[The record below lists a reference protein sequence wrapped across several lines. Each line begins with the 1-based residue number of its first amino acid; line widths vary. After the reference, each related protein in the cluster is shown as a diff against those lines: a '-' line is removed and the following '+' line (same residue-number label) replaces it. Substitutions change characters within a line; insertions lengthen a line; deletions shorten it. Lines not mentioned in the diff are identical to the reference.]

1 MPYLNADT
9 LLPPHLVAEL
19 QKYAAGELLYVPRPP
34 EARRPWGLKNGSR
47 ARLEAR
53 NTEIRTLKAQGWTID
68 ALADRWC
75 LSPDAIRKVLYR
87 AKVAS

>member
-1 MPYLNADT
+1 MPYLNAES
-9 LLPPHLVAEL
+9 LLPADLVAEL
-19 QKYAAGELLYVPRPP
+19 QKYAAGELLYIPRPA
-34 EARRPWGLKNGSR
+34 EAHRAWGLKNGSR

-53 NTEIRTLKAQGWTID
+53 NAEILALKNQGWTLD

-87 AKVAS
+87 AREAS

>member
-1 MPYLNADT
+1 MPYLNADS
-9 LLPPHLVAEL
+9 LLPPDLVAEL
-19 QKYAAGELLYVPRPP
+19 QKYAAGQVLYIPSPP
-34 EARRPWGLKNGSR
+34 DQRLPWGYKNGSR

-53 NTEIRTLKAQGWTID
+53 NAEIRSLKAEGWTID